1 MERYKGIVITV
12 APSEGG
18 ECVVLLDYKRGLVRP
33 VHPEKPSFD
42 RGTFRLMHEC
52 SFLGEP
58 KPEPWHPEDV
68 KIALDTLRFTKILD
82 YNQVKPML
90 KKHAIDI
97 NTFLALFQYEKV
109 HPDTYKGPSIILL
122 PISKQF
128 TLWVYQ
134 RPESNKKQAKLLIG
148 NIKVRITHWF
158 SRDFWNS
165 LKVGDRLE
173 FAKEEGFLIITL
185 SRPYQKD
192 GLCYLLCSGILSP
205 YDDWNM

>member
-1 MERYKGIVITV
+1 MISDNKKQEVLITSFV
-12 APSEGG
+12 NVPNTIPPFKVDAPLE
-18 ECVVLLDYKRGLVRP
+18 
-33 VHPEKPSFD
+33 F
-42 RGTFRLMHEC
+42 
-52 SFLGEP
+52 
-58 KPEPWHPEDV
+58 
-68 KIALDTLRFTKILD
+68 
-82 YNQVKPML
+82 
-90 KKHAIDI
+90 
-97 NTFLALFQYEKV
+97 
-109 HPDTYKGPSIILL
+109 
-122 PISKQF
+122 KQF
-128 TLWVYQ
+128 TLWVDQ